1 MSLVPTQRLL
11 WLVFG
16 AAVLA
21 MVAGPL
27 PEFMPFWLL
36 GLLAV
41 GLAALGDLAAC
52 LSGARPP
59 DASLPPVTRFTRGR
73 SGTIRVTFANPGA
86 VAWRMRFALGLP
98 PSFESRAEE
107 IRVNLPAGST
117 RASIDWSCTPGRR
130 GRFRSALAC
139 VETDS
144 RFGLWHMRTRVESP
158 CELRVYPN
166 LFQGSAKLAALTLAR
181 GENGIRIRRTIGR
194 GREFEKLR
202 DYLPGDSFDEIHW
215 KATAKR
221 NRPITKVFQVE
232 RTQELYV
239 IVDSSRL
246 SGRLIFEDGVART
259 ALEGY
264 LAAALVLM
272 VAAERQ
278 GDRFGLVAHDDLVRV
293 FLRAGH
299 SAAHYAACR
308 EAILTLEPSDRT
320 PDMAEIVRHLCTRL
334 RRRALL
340 FFLTDLS
347 DPVLAEDFARHA
359 RVLSRQHLVFVC
371 QMRAPEVAPLFE
383 GEDVASPADV
393 YKRLAGH
400 LRWSELRGLSQ
411 RLKPAG
417 VTAAL
422 LEQNAMATGLVNQY
436 LQVKRRQVL

>member
-16 AAVLA
+16 AALLA
-21 MVAGPL
+21 AVAGPL
-27 PEFMPFWLL
+27 PEFMPAWLL

-41 GLAALGDLAAC
+41 GLVALGDLAAC
-52 LSGARPP
+52 LAGARPP
-59 DASLPPVTRFTRGR
+59 DVSLPPVARFTRGR
-73 SGTIRVTFANPGA
+73 MAAVKLTFANPGGL
-86 VAWRMRFALGLP
+86 AWHMRFALGLP
-98 PSFESRAEE
+98 PAFVSRDEE
-107 IRVNLPAGST
+107 LRVNVPAGSS
-117 RASIDWSCTPGRR
+117 RASIDWFCTPGRR
-130 GRFRSALAC
+130 GRFKAALAC

-144 RFGLWHMRTRVESP
+144 RLGLWHMRTRRELP
-158 CELRVYPN
+158 CEMRVYPN
-166 LFQGSAKLAALTLAR
+166 LFLGAGQLTALTLAR
-181 GENGIRIRRTIGR
+181 GQGGIRVQRTIGR

-239 IVDSSRL
+239 ILDSSRL
-246 SGRLIFEDGVART
+246 SGRLIMERGFSQT

-264 LAAALVLM
+264 LTAALVLM
-272 VAAERQ
+272 LAAERQ

-299 SAAHYAACR
+299 SEAHYAACR
-308 EAILTLEPSDRT
+308 EAVLTLEPSEHT
-320 PDMAEIVRHLCTRL
+320 PDMAEIVRHLCTHL

-371 QMRAPEVAPLFE
+371 QMRALEVAPLFQ
-383 GEDVASPADV
+383 GEDVASVGDV
-393 YKRLAGH
+393 YRRLAGH

-417 VTAAL
+417 VTAEL
-422 LEQNAMATGLVNQY
+422 LNQDTMAAELVSQY
-436 LQVKRRQVL
+436 LRVKRRQAL